1 MRGPEW
7 TWTPDSLTDR
17 LGGDAPLVRELLD
30 IFFTEYPVLLREV
43 RTSAARGDGAAL
55 RRSAHALRGSLTNF
69 IDDGPTTTALA
80 LERAGEDS
88 RLGDVP
94 QLLARLEQEVEVL
107 VKAMRTFAGADRCG
121 S

>member
-1 MRGPEW
+1 M

-30 IFFTEYPVLLREV
+30 IFFTEYPALLLAV
-43 RTSAARGDGAAL
+43 RSSAADADGEAL

-69 IDDGPTTTALA
+69 IDDGATVTALA

-88 RLGDVP
+88 RLEDAP
-94 QLLARLEQEVEVL
+94 QLVAQLEQEVDAL
-107 VKAMRTFAGADRCG
+107 VNAMRTFYGADRCG